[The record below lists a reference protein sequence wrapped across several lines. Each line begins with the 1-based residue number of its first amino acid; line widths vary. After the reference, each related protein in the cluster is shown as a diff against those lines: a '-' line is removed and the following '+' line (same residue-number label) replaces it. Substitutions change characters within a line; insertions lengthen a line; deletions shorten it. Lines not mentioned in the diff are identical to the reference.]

1 MTLKCDEKFEEKLPL
16 GSRNNMRNL
25 VNFNGSGG
33 KSEDFPF
40 DVLFLSKVFYVL
52 VKKKCVITLRVIT
65 LKTIKWCKIWRGTD
79 LCFEKWHEEFGEFW
93 SNSRK
98 SQHLHINGL
107 LMTKVYNV
115 WAKQLK
121 RSYVSWHWRMMQYLK
136 KKLTSGLKNDIR
148 NLVNFHASSHKS
160 ECALWWACFV
170 QSI

>member
-93 SNSRK
+93 SSSRK
-98 SQHLHINGL
+98 SQNLHINGL
-107 LMTKVYNV
+107 LLTKVYNV

-136 KKLTSGLKNDIR
+136 KNW
-148 NLVNFHASSHKS
+148 LVVWKMT
-160 ECALWWACFV
+160 
-170 QSI
+170 